1 MTLEGSRPLQGDRA
15 RRAQGVATL
24 ASGEYAAYRAASSGH
39 SADTL
44 EPLIDVRP
52 HASFIE
58 RHVRWATSIPIDE
71 LRARMF
77 ELPPPY
83 ESSVSLF
90 GNSADMQAAA
100 ALLEQYGWTVH
111 NRFDCDSPDS
121 FHAASGGDADEV
133 VVSGKM
139 SRPVWRPS
147 DFLEEVLLLPE
158 VQAWAAEDGG
168 GGVRHALDVGCGA
181 GRDMAL
187 MARLLGPN
195 WKVKGIDN
203 DQGALQRARLLA
215 QREGVSAQVDFVDMN
230 LRKEKLRAE
239 AELVHGCRYFVL
251 CRLVTAS
258 CVTQPPARS
267 QT

>member
-1 MTLEGSRPLQGDRA
+1 
-15 RRAQGVATL
+15 
-24 ASGEYAAYRAASSGH
+24 
-39 SADTL
+39 
-44 EPLIDVRP
+44 
-52 HASFIE
+52 
-58 RHVRWATSIPIDE
+58 
-71 LRARMF
+71 MF

-121 FHAASGGDADEV
+121 FHAASGGDAGEV

-203 DQGALQRARLLA
+203 DKGALERARLLA

-239 AELVHGCRYFVL
+239 AELVGSVL
-251 CRLVTAS
+251 S
-258 CVTQPPARS
+258 CI
-267 QT
+267 